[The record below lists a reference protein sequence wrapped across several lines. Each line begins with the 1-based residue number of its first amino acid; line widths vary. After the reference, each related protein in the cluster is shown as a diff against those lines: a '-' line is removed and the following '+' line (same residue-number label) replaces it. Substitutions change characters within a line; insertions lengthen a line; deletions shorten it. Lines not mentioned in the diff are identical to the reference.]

1 MFCSEALLLA
11 YTRLPSH
18 AASVDP
24 LIEVCVSVCVFVH
37 RVVFLHHLLCN
48 LIVCAGL
55 STLLGI
61 SILFSHVQRWYVCTV
76 SVCVCLLNTVVTS
89 HHLRSVWLIALFS
102 QVIPT
107 FATISIECDHS

>member
-76 SVCVCLLNTVVTS
+76 SVCVFVEHSGDITP
-89 HHLRSVWLIALFS
+89 S
-102 QVIPT
+102 QVSLADCLVFTGYPHICYY
-107 FATISIECDHS
+107 FHRV